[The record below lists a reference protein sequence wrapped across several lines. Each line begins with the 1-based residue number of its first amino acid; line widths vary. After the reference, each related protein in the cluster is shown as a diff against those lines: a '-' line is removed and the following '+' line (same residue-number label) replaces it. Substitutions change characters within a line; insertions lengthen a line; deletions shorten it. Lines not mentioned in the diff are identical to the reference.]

1 MGMDGKKILERL
13 GKLSQAEKMKDVK
26 PLSYALFPGYHCP
39 LMGAMLTVNRIRDS
53 VLMVL
58 GPDEC
63 SYYTKM
69 ATGGSGT
76 MAAQG
81 CRVVSCVLDQH
92 DVTFGAQESLEEA
105 FEELAAE
112 EKPQAVFLVSTCVPE
127 ITGDDVEAIAALA
140 EKKHGF
146 PVMVVHAENFK
157 TDDHMPGIEHTMEV
171 SARLMEEGP
180 QDLSVNV
187 LGLRLGEFAR
197 TECSR
202 FLKEAGVKTRMLLP
216 GPCSVQEIREAP
228 RAKLNLVVHPIGLP
242 LARKMQELFGTPFV
256 LFERL
261 SDPDRILKA
270 YEELFRALELPVP
283 TGLVPLYTEALSR
296 TQAAR
301 TRLAGGTYFSGNT
314 ALCNYELHAFLTEKL
329 GLTPLLLQIS
339 DLDEISRP
347 YRDILLQQADP
358 YVSRAANLGALKY
371 LYPVLKPTY
380 NLGAG
385 NPMEM
390 LAAGT
395 AMVSMMQAY
404 HVLGFETNAMVCEAF
419 LTAHDQREQ
428 FLAKQKA
435 GASHPLMKGGPV

>member
-1 MGMDGKKILERL
+1 MGLDGKKILSRL
-13 GKLSQAEKMKDVK
+13 TRLSESEKMKDVK

-39 LMGAMLTVNRIRDS
+39 LMGAMLTVNRIKDS

-69 ATGGSGT
+69 ATGGSGV
-76 MAAQG
+76 MAAEG
-81 CRVVSCVLDQH
+81 CRIVSCVLDHH

-105 FEELAAE
+105 FDELAAE
-112 EKPQAVFLVSTCVPE
+112 EKPRAVYLVSTCVPE

-171 SARLMEEGP
+171 SARIMEAVP

-187 LGLRLGEFAR
+187 LGLRLGDFTR
-197 TECSR
+197 TECCR
-202 FLKEAGVKTRMLLP
+202 FLKETGVRVRMTLP
-216 GPCSVQEIREAP
+216 GPCSVNEIKSAAGAR
-228 RAKLNLVVHPIGLP
+228 LNLVVHSIGLP
-242 LARKMQELFGTPFV
+242 LAKKMQESFGIPYV
-256 LFERL
+256 LFERY

-270 YEELFRALELPVP
+270 YQELFQALELPVP
-283 TGLVPLYTEALSR
+283 GALSSLYMEALSR
-296 TQAAR
+296 SEAAR
-301 TRLAGGTYFSGNT
+301 TRLAGGSYFSGNT
-314 ALCNYELHAFLTEKL
+314 ALCNYELHAFLSEKL
-329 GLTPLLLQIS
+329 GLNPLLLQVS

-347 YRDILLQQADP
+347 YREIVLQHGDP
-358 YVSRAANLGALKY
+358 YLSRAANLGALKY
-371 LYPVLKPTY
+371 LYPILKPTY

-390 LAAGT
+390 LTAGT
-395 AMVSMMQAY
+395 AMVSMMRAY
-404 HVLGFETNAMVCEAF
+404 NVLGFETNAMVCDAF
-419 LTAHDQREQ
+419 LAARRVILSVSEGSH
-428 FLAKQKA
+428 KQT
-435 GASHPLMKGGPV
+435 